1 MPEIFVFG
9 GCNGS
14 GKSTLAI
21 SFLSSLS
28 NVEFVNADLI
38 AAQLN
43 PQDVDSVAI
52 PASRLM
58 LERLNYLSGQRID
71 FAFETTLAARSFA
84 RFLKKCQRQGYRI
97 NLIYVWLS
105 TPELAINRVAK
116 RVEKGGHNIPQD
128 IIIRRYKRGLENLL
142 DLYLPIADRFR
153 AYDNSKNNKLLI
165 AYRSDKTNPVNIVQ
179 QDVWNQIIYQK
190 LNDDSN

>member
-84 RFLKKCQRQGYRI
+84 RFLKQSQTNGFGLFMIIVSKDKKLLRNLLLSPKLFI
-97 NLIYVWLS
+97 NLLFGNRLIVLS
-105 TPELAINRVAK
+105 THE
-116 RVEKGGHNIPQD
+116 
-128 IIIRRYKRGLENLL
+128 
-142 DLYLPIADRFR
+142 
-153 AYDNSKNNKLLI
+153 
-165 AYRSDKTNPVNIVQ
+165 
-179 QDVWNQIIYQK
+179 
-190 LNDDSN
+190 